1 MTVCVY
7 VHVDMHVYQSVHGLY
22 NFHYASGYS
31 IDQRSNARIDNNHID
46 ERSNARIDIKTA
58 HAAVLNASLLHDY
71 HSFDLSIH
79 ASRLPCNR
87 RRRRLR

>member
-1 MTVCVY
+1 MTVCVC

-22 NFHYASGYS
+22 DFPYASGYS
-31 IDQRSNARIDNNHID
+31 ID
-46 ERSNARIDIKTA
+46 ERSNARIDIKKA
-58 HAAVLNASLLHDY
+58 HAAVLNAGLLHDY
-71 HSFDLSIH
+71 QAFDLSIH